1 MFVTKIKAALS
12 VVLILGFVAM
22 GATLLTYHMASG
34 QDEKKRVTVQEAQP
48 SAKQQEKA
56 PDHAKKLGMV
66 IAAKGGRTQMRVT
79 VGDTKYSAEADE
91 LEYDEERGSL
101 LLKGNAILYTEQ
113 RKEPVTTLK
122 GEAILVYPK
131 PDKPMS
137 KDSTIGRP

>member
-1 MFVTKIKAALS
+1 MFVTKIKDALT
-12 VVLILGFVAM
+12 VVLILGFVAL
-22 GATLLTYHMASG
+22 GATLLTYRTAAG

-56 PDHAKKLGMV
+56 PDHAKKMNMV

-101 LLKGNAILYTEQ
+101 LLKGNAMLYTHHG
-113 RKEPVTTLK
+113 REPVTTLK
-122 GEAILVYPK
+122 GEAILIYPK

-137 KDSTIGRP
+137 KDATIGRP